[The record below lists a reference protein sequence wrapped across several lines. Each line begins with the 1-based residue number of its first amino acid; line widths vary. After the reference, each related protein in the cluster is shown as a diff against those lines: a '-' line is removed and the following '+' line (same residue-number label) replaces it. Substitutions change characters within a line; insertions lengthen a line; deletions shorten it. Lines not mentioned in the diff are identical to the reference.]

1 MSGPVPPSAGGGQDA
16 PALPWFRSS
25 YSSSGD
31 GNDCV
36 EVAIAPGS
44 VHVRDSKAPDGPRLT
59 VRSAAWRRF
68 VSHSSHSARRP
79 GPQGRRHPLLA
90 DR

>member
-1 MSGPVPPSAGGGQDA
+1 MSGPVPPSAGGEQDA
-16 PALPWFRSS
+16 PTLPWFRSS

-59 VRSAAWRRF
+59 GTSAAWRRF
-68 VSHSSHSARRP
+68 VAQLVQRPEARTA
-79 GPQGRRHPLLA
+79 GPTPPTPRR
-90 DR
+90 

>member
-1 MSGPVPPSAGGGQDA
+1 MTHTPEREA
-16 PALPWFRSS
+16 PTLPWFRSS

-36 EVAIAPGS
+36 EVAIAPDA

-59 VRSAAWRRF
+59 LTSAAWSRF
-68 VSHSSHSARRP
+68 VSHGAR
-79 GPQGRRHPLLA
+79 
-90 DR
+90 

>member
-1 MSGPVPPSAGGGQDA
+1 MSGPVPPSAGGEQDA
-16 PALPWFRSS
+16 PTLPWFRSS

-36 EVAIAPGS
+36 EVAIAPGT

-59 VRSAAWRRF
+59 VTSAAWSRF
-68 VSHSSHSARRP
+68 VSHSAR
-79 GPQGRRHPLLA
+79 
-90 DR
+90 